1 MPNGFYKLV
10 PECDLLAQRLAKIK
24 KEFPEVE
31 SEEHSDIIYVPF
43 TAEDLLEKDII
54 DTIDWLL
61 IYDEQVNWSSKR
73 GYLLEEIQKAVI
85 QNFEWSYQLA
95 QAIQERQDWSSDI
108 WRVILLGWQNSKFTE
123 EKWEQTLSFFVDH
136 PQLYIFRDRI
146 VDLLN
151 VRQEQ
156 SEIPLSC
163 FPLAKE
169 LTESLWEIGKNNPQ
183 RVRKDFDWLSQAID
197 NDDGKI
203 TLLWLRML
211 SKEQQN
217 LEKVNQKI
225 PDDYQVNFNKILEG
239 EDYQAELC
247 RVILCSQL
255 NFLFSLDPNWTKIHI
270 IPLFD
275 WKTEKKQAQ
284 QAWCGFLRLGKCN
297 NEQMLSDL
305 MPLYKQTFSHLAV
318 DLNYRENARLFCNH
332 IVTILIYASP
342 SSFDKDN
349 QGKLDFISD
358 FIKQVNPTIRK
369 QFAST
374 ISSSIRDMQE
384 DSIKKL
390 WNEWLKTYWKERN
403 IRIPLALESGEL
415 EEMIIWLIYLKPVF
429 NEAVDLFCKS
439 PSPIFADSRLIDSFR
454 VRQLEKN
461 QYYAMRYPKS
471 LSKLLLHLLKN
482 TSQNKIFDFDYIE
495 KIFRQLIDTEVSR
508 AELDEICDE
517 LSRLNCPNALE
528 LSQLL
533 NNKE

>member
-1 MPNGFYKLV
+1 MQSCTVNLSRI
-10 PECDLLAQRLAKIK
+10 LLPLIRLN
-24 KEFPEVE
+24 
-31 SEEHSDIIYVPF
+31 
-43 TAEDLLEKDII
+43 TAI
-54 DTIDWLL
+54 
-61 IYDEQVNWSSKR
+61 
-73 GYLLEEIQKAVI
+73 
-85 QNFEWSYQLA
+85 
-95 QAIQERQDWSSDI
+95 
-108 WRVILLGWQNSKFTE
+108 LGWQNSKFTE

-169 LTESLWEIGKNNPQ
+169 LTESLWKIGKNNPQ
-183 RVRKDFDWLSQAID
+183 RVREDFDWLSQAIN

-284 QAWCGFLRLGKCN
+284 QAWCGFLMWGKC

-305 MPLYKQTFSHLAV
+305 MPLYKQTFSHLVV
-318 DLNYRENARLFCNH
+318 DLNNREDTLAFCNQ
-332 IVTILIYASP
+332 IVAILIYASP
-342 SSFDKDN
+342 SAFYKGN
-349 QGKLDFISD
+349 QGKLAFISD
-358 FIKQVNPTIRK
+358 FIKQVD
-369 QFAST
+369 ST
-374 ISSSIRDMQE
+374 IKEQFSRTIYSFIGDMQE
-384 DSIKKL
+384 DSIKNL
-390 WNEWLKTYWKERN
+390 WDEWLKTYWKERN
-403 IRIPLALESGEL
+403 IGRPVALDSGEF
-415 EEMIIWLIYLKPVF
+415 EEMINWLIYLKPVF
-429 NEAVDLFCKS
+429 SEAVDLLCE
-439 PSPIFADSRLIDSFR
+439 SPISTDTNFLNSHLVD
-454 VRQLEKN
+454 QLEEDKD
-461 QYYAMRYPKS
+461 YSMRYPEA
-471 LSKLLLHLLKN
+471 LTKLLLHLLKN
-482 TSQNKIFDFDYIE
+482 TSQTQIFYFDYIE
-495 KIFRQLIDTEVSR
+495 KIFRQLVAIEVSHG
-508 AELDEICDE
+508 ELGKICDE

-533 NNKE
+533 DNKN